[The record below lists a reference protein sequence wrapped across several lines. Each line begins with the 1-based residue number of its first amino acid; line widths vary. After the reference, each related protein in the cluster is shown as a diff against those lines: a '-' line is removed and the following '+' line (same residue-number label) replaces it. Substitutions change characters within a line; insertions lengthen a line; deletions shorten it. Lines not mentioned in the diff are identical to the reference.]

1 MTQLAHKL
9 RVRDYFSLGW
19 GTMVGVGWL
28 VVMDDWLMRGG
39 PLGGVLGFAIGGMLL
54 LPIGYVYGK
63 LVMAMPDA
71 ASEIA
76 YTARVFPQ
84 PVSFFTGWMMMLA
97 YFIVCPWEAVAV
109 GRIAGYI
116 FPALDS
122 IELYRV
128 AGKPVYLPHLVIGI
142 ALTAL
147 LTAVNYRGIRLS
159 ATFQNWTT
167 FGTLALFV
175 VFVGFGVARGST
187 ANFPPLFTHTPFV
200 SILLV
205 LQIVP
210 YFMTGYESVT
220 KAAEEANPEFRARGF
235 TRAIYAAIVVGFVFY
250 IVVIAAVG
258 FVAPWRQL
266 TGAPFMTAVA
276 FEHAIGSRWIV
287 SVILSAALLSLFKV
301 FNGNFVAATR
311 LLFAMG
317 RRGLVDGRL
326 ASVHPQNQT
335 PATAVVWVGIAT
347 ALCMFLGS
355 AILVPISEVGSVA
368 SATGWLATCA
378 AYLWMRPAILDR
390 MIALLGALVGLAM
403 VLMKLFPFVP
413 GHFSGWEWLALLLW
427 ITLGI
432 LVWRP
437 IAVALVELVTKLNS
451 TVLVILS
458 VAGSSRSEVPAE
470 SKDRYPT
477 REPAT

>member
-1 MTQLAHKL
+1 MTQLARKL
-9 RVRDYFSLGW
+9 RITDYFSLGW

-28 VVMDDWLMRGG
+28 VVMDDWLLRGG
-39 PLGGVLGFAIGGMLL
+39 PLGGVLGFAIGGILL

-63 LVMAMPDA
+63 LVTAMPDA
-71 ASEIA
+71 AGEVA
-76 YTARVFPQ
+76 YTAKVFPR
-84 PVSFFTGWMMMLA
+84 SISYYTGWMMMLA

-128 AGKPVYLPHLVIGI
+128 GGKPVYLPHLVIGL
-142 ALTAL
+142 ALTAMV
-147 LTAVNYRGIRLS
+147 TAVNYRGVRLS

-175 VFVGFGVARGST
+175 VFVGVGVARGSP

-220 KAAEEANPEFRARGF
+220 KAAEEANPEFRAQGF
-235 TRAIYAAIVVGFVFY
+235 SRAIYTAILIGAVFY
-250 IVVIAAVG
+250 IIVIAAVG
-258 FVAPWRQL
+258 FVAPWRTL

-276 FEHAIGSRWIV
+276 FERAVGSRWIV
-287 SVILSAALLSLFKV
+287 SIILSAALLSLFKV
-301 FNGNFVAATR
+301 FNGNFVAASR

-317 RRGLVDGRL
+317 RRGLIDERL
-326 ASVHPQNQT
+326 GSVHPQNRT
-335 PATAVVWVGIAT
+335 PAAAVLSIGVAT
-347 ALCMFLGS
+347 GVCMFLGS

-368 SATGWLATCA
+368 CATGWFAACA
-378 AYLWMRPAILDR
+378 AFFWMKPQIAGRV
-390 MIALLGALVGLAM
+390 IALLGALVALAM
-403 VLMKLFPFVP
+403 VLMKLMPFVP
-413 GHFSGWEWLALLLW
+413 GSFSSWEWLALVLW
-427 ITLGI
+427 IILGI
-432 LVWRP
+432 LMGR
-437 IAVALVELVTKLNS
+437 
-451 TVLVILS
+451 
-458 VAGSSRSEVPAE
+458 SS
-470 SKDRYPT
+470 PT
-477 REPAT
+477 RRRA

>member
-1 MTQLAHKL
+1 MTQLARKL
-9 RVRDYFSLGW
+9 RVTDYFSLGW

-28 VVMDDWLMRGG
+28 VVMDDWLTRGG
-39 PLGGVLGFAIGGMLL
+39 PLGGILGFAIGGVLL

-71 ASEIA
+71 SGEVA
-76 YTARVFPQ
+76 YTARVFPR

-128 AGKPVYLPHLVIGI
+128 AGKPVYLPHLVIGLG
-142 ALTAL
+142 LTAL
-147 LTAVNYRGIRLS
+147 LTILNYRGIRLS

-175 VFVGFGVARGST
+175 VFVGFGITRGST

-220 KAAEEANPEFRARGF
+220 KAAEEANPEFRSRGF
-235 TRAIYAAIVVGFVFY
+235 FRAIWAAIIVGFMFY
-250 IVVIAAVG
+250 IIVIAAVG
-258 FVAPWRQL
+258 FVAPWHEL
-266 TGAPFMTAVA
+266 IGMPFMTAVA
-276 FEHAIGSRWIV
+276 FERAIGSRWIV
-287 SVILSAALLSLFKV
+287 SIILAAALLSLFKV
-301 FNGNFVAATR
+301 FNGNFVAASR

-317 RRGLVDGRL
+317 RRGLVDERL

-335 PATAVVWVGIAT
+335 PAAAVVWVGIAT
-347 ALCMFLGS
+347 AVCMFLGS
-355 AILVPISEVGSVA
+355 AILIPITDVGSLA
-368 SATGWLATCA
+368 SAIGWFAACA
-378 AYLWMRPAILDR
+378 AYLRMRPPARDRAI
-390 MIALLGALVGLAM
+390 ASLGALVGLAM
-403 VLMKLFPFVP
+403 VLMKILPFVP
-413 GHFSGWEWLALLLW
+413 GHFTGREWLPFGLW
-427 ITLGI
+427 ILLGLLI
-432 LVWRP
+432 GRP
-437 IAVALVELVTKLNS
+437 RRPQLAIGENTNTVADSGKNL
-451 TVLVILS
+451 
-458 VAGSSRSEVPAE
+458 
-470 SKDRYPT
+470 
-477 REPAT
+477 

>member
-1 MTQLAHKL
+1 MTQLARQL
-9 RVRDYFSLGW
+9 RIADYFSLGW

-28 VVMDDWLMRGG
+28 VVMDDWLKRGG
-39 PLGGVLGFAIGGMLL
+39 PLGGILGFAIGGILL

-71 ASEIA
+71 SGEVA
-76 YTARVFPQ
+76 YTAKVFPR
-84 PVSFFTGWMMMLA
+84 PVSFYTGWMMMLA
-97 YFIVCPWEAVAV
+97 YFIVCPYEAVAV

-128 AGKPVYLPHLVIGI
+128 AGKPVYLPHLAIGL

-147 LTAVNYRGIRLS
+147 VTVVNYRDVRLS

-167 FGTLALFV
+167 FGTLVLFV
-175 VFVGFGVARGST
+175 VFVAIGVARGSP
-187 ANFPPLFTHTPFV
+187 ANFPPLFTHTSFV

-210 YFMTGYESVT
+210 YFMTGFESVT
-220 KAAEEANPEFRARGF
+220 KAAEEANPQFRAQGF
-235 TRAIYAAIVVGFVFY
+235 SRAIFAAIIVGAVFY

-258 FVAPWRQL
+258 FVAPWRSL
-266 TGAPFMTAVA
+266 TGEPFMTAVA
-276 FEHAIGSRWIV
+276 FEHAVGARWIV
-287 SVILSAALLSLFKV
+287 SIILSAALLSLFKV
-301 FNGNFVAATR
+301 FNGNFIAASR

-317 RRGLVDGRL
+317 RRGLVDARL

-335 PATAVVWVGIAT
+335 PAAAVVWVGIAT

-368 SATGWLATCA
+368 SATGWFAVCA
-378 AYLWMRPAILDR
+378 SYLWMRPGIADR
-390 MIALLGALVGLAM
+390 LIALLGALVGLAM
-403 VLMKLFPFVP
+403 VLMKLLPFVP
-413 GHFSGWEWLALLLW
+413 GHFSGWGWLVLGLW
-427 ITLGI
+427 IILGTLIGRTS
-432 LVWRP
+432 LGRP
-437 IAVALVELVTKLNS
+437 GGTQLAMGKTDRERNS
-451 TVLVILS
+451 
-458 VAGSSRSEVPAE
+458 
-470 SKDRYPT
+470 
-477 REPAT
+477 